1 LRSKSWVLG
10 KTRWNLVGGQG
21 RWISVSWRPVWF
33 TYQVP
38 GQHGETY
45 QRRRKEEKEE
55 EEEGEEEEEE
65 KKKRRRK
72 TTMTCT
78 NPYIPRRVSCLEK

>member
-1 LRSKSWVLG
+1 M
-10 KTRWNLVGGQG
+10 
-21 RWISVSWRPVWF
+21 SVSWRPVWF

-55 EEEGEEEEEE
+55 EEEGEEEEGNNDDDNGIPGLSDTIVLQQLGP
-65 KKKRRRK
+65 K
-72 TTMTCT
+72 TTSRTLKLF
-78 NPYIPRRVSCLEK
+78 SLS